1 MSGAQI
7 AREVDAALLEVGQ
20 AVGAGEY
27 TVTLIEPS
35 EQPDS
40 PWDTPADE
48 PEEHDVRAMVS
59 DYRPAMIDG
68 TRIRREDKRFM
79 ISAVEHA
86 PNVSWRIRSESVEYA
101 IINIRRVGPS
111 GVALYYDIQARA

>member
-7 AREVDAALLEVGQ
+7 AREVDAALLEVGR

-27 TVTLIEPS
+27 TVTYIVPTD
-35 EQPDS
+35 QPVS
-40 PWDTPADE
+40 PWSAPGNAPDE
-48 PEEHDVRAMVS
+48 YDVRAMVS

-79 ISAVEHA
+79 VSAVDYA
-86 PNVSWRIRSESVEYA
+86 PNVSWRIRSEGVEYA
-101 IINIRRVGPS
+101 IVNIRRVGPS